1 VNRIRHQGK
10 YYRAPRKV
18 RQDAGL
24 REVSSM
30 NIDSLDTLL
39 ERLNCGDDDAAEQV
53 FRAYEPYL
61 RKVVRRL
68 LPAELRAKFDSI
80 DVVQSVYGDVLAA
93 FREGG
98 MRFTTAAQLRAFLIK
113 ATRNRFID
121 RVRQHRTAARLERP
135 LAETE
140 SDRLPSSPQ
149 PRPSELAEAEEMWQ
163 RLLALCPPEHHEL
176 LRLRRQGATASE
188 IAARIGMHAGSVRR
202 VLRDLSVRLA
212 RSAAQTSGAGR
223 P

>member
-1 VNRIRHQGK
+1 MIMLNVN
-10 YYRAPRKV
+10 
-18 RQDAGL
+18 
-24 REVSSM
+24 
-30 NIDSLDTLL
+30 SLDSVL
-39 ERLNCGDDDAAEQV
+39 EKLNGGDDAAAEQV

-98 MRFTTAAQLRAFLIK
+98 MQFGTAAQLRAFLIK

-121 RVRQHRTAARLERP
+121 RVRQHQTAARLEQP
-135 LAETE
+135 LHETGP
-140 SDRLPSSPQ
+140 DHLPSSLQ
-149 PRPSELAEAEEMWQ
+149 PRPSELAQAEDLWE
-163 RLLALCPPEHHEL
+163 RLLALCPPEHHRL
-176 LRLRRQGATASE
+176 LQLRRQGATASE
-188 IAARIGMHAGSVRR
+188 IAAQVGMHAGSVRR

-212 RSAAQTSGAGR
+212 CSEASAQEVGRS
-223 P
+223 

>member
-1 VNRIRHQGK
+1 MRTI
-10 YYRAPRKV
+10 
-18 RQDAGL
+18 
-24 REVSSM
+24 S
-30 NIDSLDTLL
+30 IDSLDALL
-39 ERLNCGDDDAAEQV
+39 EQLNSGDDAAAEQV
-53 FRAYEPYL
+53 FIAYEPYL

-98 MRFTTAAQLRAFLIK
+98 MRFSTVAQLRAFLIK

-121 RVRQHRTAARLERP
+121 RLRQHQTAARLEQP
-135 LAETE
+135 LGETAP
-140 SDRLPSSPQ
+140 DRLPSSPQ
-149 PRPSELAEAEEMWQ
+149 PRPSEVAEAEELWQ

-188 IAARIGMHAGSVRR
+188 IAARVGMHAGSVRR
-202 VLRDLSVRLA
+202 VLRDLSVRMA
-212 RSAAQTSGAGR
+212 CSQVASGAGAS
-223 P
+223 